1 MSEKEV
7 GFVTMGKAS
16 GGGAVET
23 IGVGMLGYAFMGKA
37 HSNAYRQVARFFPDV
52 ALEPVMH
59 RDSRTFKIRSS
70 PTARFGTETFDVSP
84 LLRILHASLP
94 SQPRDRPISFQ
105 TNINVDPCPA
115 EDQDSMIYCQA
126 QHTYQ
131 STCISSFLRKH
142 TTTSS
147 RSRLANVAVT
157 PKLKRPHKFH
167 MDVRLARSSW
177 WICCMPNG

>member
-1 MSEKEV
+1 
-7 GFVTMGKAS
+7 
-16 GGGAVET
+16 
-23 IGVGMLGYAFMGKA
+23 
-37 HSNAYRQVARFFPDV
+37 
-52 ALEPVMH
+52 MH

-131 STCISSFLRKH
+131 STCISSILRKH

-147 RSRLANVAVT
+147 RSRLANVAVHRSFNDLT
-157 PKLKRPHKFH
+157 YFTWASALQDRPGGYAACLTAKHSLRFGQ
-167 MDVRLARSSW
+167 LQL
-177 WICCMPNG
+177 